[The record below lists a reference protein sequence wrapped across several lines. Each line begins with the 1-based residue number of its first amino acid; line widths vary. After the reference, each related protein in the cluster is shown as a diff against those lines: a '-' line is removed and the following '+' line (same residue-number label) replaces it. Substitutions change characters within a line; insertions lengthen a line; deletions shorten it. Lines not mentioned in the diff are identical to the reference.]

1 MTVEVGITIDAPVSR
16 VWQAVE
22 RIENHVQWM
31 ADAVSISFDGTQR
44 RGVGTSFECLTK
56 IGPFR
61 TTDRMVVT
69 EWEAEH
75 AMGIEHRGLFTGRGR
90 FVLHDADA
98 GRTLFTWT
106 EHIRFPWWLGG
117 RAGELAAAPL
127 LRRVWMGNLRRLAA
141 QLSPPS

>member
-69 EWEAEH
+69 EWEPEH

-90 FVLHDADA
+90 FVLLDADA

-141 QLSPPS
+141 QLTPPS